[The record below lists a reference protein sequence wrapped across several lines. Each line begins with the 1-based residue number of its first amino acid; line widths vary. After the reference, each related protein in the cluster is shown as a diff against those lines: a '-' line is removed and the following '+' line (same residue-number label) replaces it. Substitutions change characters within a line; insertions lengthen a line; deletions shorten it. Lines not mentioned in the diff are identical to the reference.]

1 VGERFQ
7 GEGIACEG
15 MPWAQLSARQLG
27 NAQGVR
33 LQAVFWWTGG
43 ESCEV
48 LFGVL
53 SGRRFSQADKCTWW
67 MPWHEPAMKDVASC
81 EKPRGAASEH

>member
-1 VGERFQ
+1 MKECLGRRLSSASC
-7 GEGIACEG
+7 IA
-15 MPWAQLSARQLG
+15 QFSRS

-33 LQAVFWWTGG
+33 LQRSFGG
-43 ESCEV
+43 LEGNPARSSLRV
-48 LFGVL
+48 RP